1 MQVALAHIAAIEG
14 NYKTAISALK
24 RIPAPA
30 REDSARLVLLL
41 GETGDHHGAVSVAME
56 RLLSQPHNELA
67 DLAAV
72 TAAVSAYRLGSLN
85 EESALRNYVYEGS
98 QTGKSLL
105 DFFDGNRKEPEKR
118 PAHIENCGPKR
129 WKGKATGR
137 SSTTSSS
144 IFAQTARGMSIAF

>member
-118 PAHIENCGPKR
+118 PAHIEKLWSQAMEGEGNRTLQHNLFLYLRPDR
-129 WKGKATGR
+129 E
-137 SSTTSSS
+137 
-144 IFAQTARGMSIAF
+144 GMSIAF